1 VREYNPTVI
10 GWLLVSAIVF
20 LQVGF
25 SYYLSFQVFALMLIL
40 VLIFL
45 SKPRIIIKKNYLF
58 IFLFFT
64 LFSIITALLAPEVI
78 SRGSSNILLT
88 VMALVTYAFF
98 ILSLPNIY
106 FRRLDIIF
114 SVFHFA
120 SSMVIII
127 LFLLLVATDL
137 SFFPFFTRDF
147 FLMQN
152 IDLVTNYSDFELIN
166 NAIKSGNVQSVDL
179 FYGETSF
186 LGLVIFT
193 CVTCYIFITRLSMF
207 FDIKLFIN
215 VKYYKY
221 VVVCAIFSLIYIKS
235 FSAMMYAFIIIISLI
250 KIKILRHISMASILS
265 YLLLSGVIIMIFV
278 DNYEYLLHRILTIQ
292 DSVSL
297 YQRFGSIED
306 FNFNDYIFGL
316 HDLSRMPESGFHN
329 GFFYIIAISG
339 VAGINYI
346 FYILY
351 LAYRQGEL
359 VKMHVVLILSLLAI
373 IMQNGAIFS
382 INKLVLIS
390 LILLPVSCARTAF
403 AIKVSHDSTEL
414 NNSSN
419 IIRGERL

>member
-1 VREYNPTVI
+1 MREYNPAVI

-25 SYYLSFQVFALMLIL
+25 SYYLSFQIFALMLIL

-45 SKPRIIIKKNYLF
+45 SKPRIIIKKSYLF

-64 LFSIITALLAPEVI
+64 LFSIITALLVPEVI

-120 SSMVIII
+120 SSIVIII

-152 IDLVTNYSDFELIN
+152 VDLVTNYSDFELIN
-166 NAIKSGNVQSVDL
+166 NAIKYGNVQSVDL

-221 VVVCAIFSLIYIKS
+221 VVICAIFSLIYIKS
-235 FSAMMYAFIIIISLI
+235 FSAMMYAFIIISLI

-297 YQRFGSIED
+297 YQRFGSIKD

-316 HDLSRMPESGFHN
+316 HDSSRMPESGFHN
-329 GFFYIIAISG
+329 GFLYIIAISG

-351 LAYRQGEL
+351 LAYRQGKL

-373 IMQNGAIFS
+373 IIQNGAIFS

-403 AIKVSHDSTEL
+403 SIKVSHDSTEF
-414 NNSSN
+414 NNRSN
-419 IIRGERL
+419 IIRDERL